1 MSTRDIISQCLV
13 EILFE
18 LSKGSNPFSSLI
30 QSGSDLND
38 TSSLNSF
45 SVSPTNLSPSL
56 SPVTTCPFPSL
67 LLKHSDSESP
77 QQLSWNY
84 LMDCYTRVGAE
95 ERNHPKKSSIPPLSD
110 LLTEL
115 RLQIIQHTTLILQGY
130 IIASGNLGSKHE
142 HSLLFGSFMQQTL
155 PRGFISEL
163 VVRTQGHQL
172 LFSNIFSPLLQDL
185 FLCMQDAS
193 IVGNE
198 HRQPIQALN
207 ELAEIRCGVRPICAL
222 ITQQKQFMPKTCTQA
237 AGREITRISFMGP
250 FLSVSVFAED
260 EPKVAEKF
268 FSGNSTSD
276 KSLNHTL
283 QQELENTRVLLYKIF
298 HDVLVNVGSRDAMLE
313 YIAKLLV
320 LNEKRSQLQMEE
332 RNLAG
337 DGFMLNLLSVLQML
351 CAKVKLDKVDFLYLF
366 HPNTVIDVTND
377 TRLLFTSQEAAD
389 WISEL
394 GKCLSEIFMF
404 GVVF

>member
-1 MSTRDIISQCLV
+1 M
-13 EILFE
+13 
-18 LSKGSNPFSSLI
+18 
-30 QSGSDLND
+30 ND
-38 TSSLNSF
+38 TSSVNSF
-45 SVSPTNLSPSL
+45 SVSPTNLSPSP
-56 SPVTTCPFPSL
+56 SPVSSCPVPVVL
-67 LLKHSDSESP
+67 TKYTDGDTP
-77 QQLSWNY
+77 QKLALNY
-84 LMDCYTRVGAE
+84 LMDCYSRVGVE

-115 RLQIIQHTTLILQGY
+115 RSQMVQHTALVLQGY
-130 IIASGNLGSKHE
+130 IVPSSILSNKRE
-142 HSLLFGSFMQQTL
+142 QSLLFTPFVQQTL

-163 VVRTQGHQL
+163 VMRTHANQP
-172 LFSNIFSPLLQDL
+172 LFSKIFSPLLQDL
-185 FLCMQDAS
+185 FLAMQDAS

-198 HRQPIQALN
+198 HRHPIQALN
-207 ELAEIRCGVRPICAL
+207 ELAEIRCGVRPICML
-222 ITQQKQFMPKTCTQA
+222 ITQQKQFVPTTCTQA
-237 AGREITRISFMGP
+237 GGREATRTSFMGP

-298 HDVLVNVGSRDAMLE
+298 HDVLVNTGSRDAMLE
-313 YIAKLLV
+313 YISKLLV

-351 CAKVKLDKVDFLYLF
+351 CTKVKLDKVDFLYLF
-366 HPNTVIDVTND
+366 HPNTVIDVAND
-377 TRLLFTSQEAAD
+377 TRLLFTSQEATD
-389 WISEL
+389 WVNEL
-394 GKCLSEIFMF
+394 CK
-404 GVVF
+404 